1 MFRSLQLLFV
11 FLSLG
16 LVGWTVLNGVRD
28 PMESRRQRLEA
39 RLMEVAPDPDAYTAP
54 IAAEV
59 APSYESIHENTALW
73 RELIVAPPAPPRRVI
88 PPNIKKKL
96 EGVVPTRSSIG
107 SGDTLKV
114 LIKSTD
120 NPRGAFKG
128 VGEKVNG
135 VNILKIDK
143 RSVLFGLN
151 HQGKSYKYTI
161 ARR

>member
-1 MFRSLQLLFV
+1 MIRSLPLLFV

-16 LVGWTVLNGVRD
+16 LVAWTIQNGVRD

-39 RLMEVAPDPDAYTAP
+39 RLMDVAPDPDAYTAP

-73 RELIVAPPAPPRRVI
+73 RELIVAPPAAPRRLM
-88 PPNIKKKL
+88 PPNLRTKL
-96 EGVVPTRSSIG
+96 EGIVPTRSSVG
-107 SGDTLKV
+107 SGDFLKV

-120 NPRGAFKG
+120 NPRGTFMG

-135 VNILKIDK
+135 VTILKIEK
-143 RSVLFGLN
+143 RSVLFGLS

-161 ARR
+161 LRR

>member
-1 MFRSLQLLFV
+1 MIRSLPLLFV

-39 RLMEVAPDPDAYTAP
+39 RLMDVAPDPDAYTAP
-54 IAAEV
+54 IAVEV
-59 APSYESIHENTALW
+59 ALSYESIHENAALW
-73 RELIVAPPAPPRRVI
+73 RELIAAPPAPPHYVM
-88 PPNIKKKL
+88 PPNLRKKL
-96 EGVVPTRSSIG
+96 EGIVLTRNSIG

-120 NPRGAFKG
+120 NPRGTFMG

-135 VNILKIDK
+135 VTILKIEK
-143 RSVLFGLN
+143 RSVLFGLS

-161 ARR
+161 LRR